1 MNQLTKPIYVLKR
14 RAKELG
20 RTEGVPLHEAQ
31 NRIAIGEGYSSW
43 SHLMSRKGVEPEE
56 PIITKLPVSPA
67 TRAEAIALANA
78 TFEDVI
84 DRIEPDNS
92 VGTRTLWN
100 AADYVDQKWL
110 DESMVP
116 IDRDY
121 ALSLIEA
128 FLVHHVIGLATQA
141 DREGAT

>member
-1 MNQLTKPIYVLKR
+1 MNRPTQSIYVLKL
-14 RAKELG
+14 RAKELA
-20 RTEGVPLHEAQ
+20 RTEGIPLHEAQ
-31 NRIAIGEGYSSW
+31 DRIAANKGYSSW
-43 SHLMSRKGVEPEE
+43 SHLMSRRGVEPEE
-56 PIITKLPVSPA
+56 PFITKLPVSPA

-84 DRIEPDNS
+84 DRIEPDNP

-128 FLVHHVIGLATQA
+128 FLVHHVIDLAAEA
-141 DREGAT
+141 DRAAAT